1 MKILELEIANLR
13 GIKNPISFK
22 PDGQNMVIQGPNG
35 SGKSGVVDSLDFLM
49 TGDITRLTGKGTR
62 GITLK
67 THGKHVD
74 AKAKDAVVTA
84 KIQLEGI
91 DQPITFH
98 RTISKPKVLYMD
110 REIDEQILNDALE
123 IAKRGQHVLSRA
135 EILKFIG
142 AESSTRAEEIQA
154 ILNLNE
160 IEQLRKT
167 FVTIKREA
175 DKNVQSESTNYE
187 RSIAGIQSTIDIKEF
202 SEEQLLKKINENRAV
217 LKGEAVEKLD
227 PDTLQKDVS
236 PVSAEDKERVDS
248 EQLKRTIKAATEI
261 VQEKGSEIYENEREL
276 RQTVQ
281 TLKADEQMKKD
292 LASQRLLN
300 IGISLID
307 DSGSC
312 PLCLTPF
319 DEGKLKQL
327 LEERNTRATEAEKF
341 ETKIKKLSSE
351 INTEVARLHEFL
363 TRISKAC
370 EKLKEEK
377 TIATLK
383 PWIKNLK
390 NWNDDLKNAL
400 EDYRSI
406 EELTEDTKIFFAPEK
421 WEEQF
426 KTLFQKAEKLKK
438 FTPEQQAWNTL
449 TELKSALSRYLQ
461 DKGKYEQA
469 QNYAAK
475 AGIVESLY
483 TVTKDKVLKDLYDTV
498 NKDFSDYYRFLHGE
512 DENEFYSELKSD
524 GPQLDFKV
532 DFYGR
537 GPHHPRALHSEGHQD
552 SMGLCLYLAIN
563 KKISEEKVKLV
574 VLDDV
579 VMSIDSNHRK
589 NICKLLNHF
598 FPDVQFIIT
607 THNRTWARQLHTDGV
622 VKSKNMI
629 HFKGWNIDTG
639 PKYEADPDVWN
650 KIQANLQDDNVSS
663 AAHLL
668 REQGEYFYENICD
681 SLKAKVAYRSDNRW
695 EFGDYINGAKEAYKK
710 HLKLAKKSATSWE
723 KEDDVAAFAEI
734 ETQANE
740 VIQRTQVEHWG
751 INENVHYNKW
761 KDMTQEDFLPVSEA
775 FQDMENLF
783 KCPECQ
789 SAIVLNMIGQ
799 NPTAIKCQC
808 GKINWNLEMKK

>member
-22 PDGQNMVIQGPNG
+22 PDGENMSIQGPNG

-74 AKAKDAVVTA
+74 AEAKDAVVTA

-98 RTISKPKVLYMD
+98 RTISNPKVLYMD

-135 EILKFIG
+135 EILKFIA

-202 SEEQLLKKINENRAV
+202 SEKQLLKKINENRAV
-217 LKGEAVEKLD
+217 LNGEVVKKLD
-227 PDTLQKDVS
+227 PDNLQKDVS
-236 PVSAEDKERVDS
+236 PVSAEDKERVDP
-248 EQLKRTIKAATEI
+248 EQLKRIIKAAAEI
-261 VQEKGSEIYENEREL
+261 VQEKGSEVYEKEREL

-319 DEGKLKQL
+319 DEGKLKQF
-327 LEERNTRATEAEKF
+327 LEERKTRATEAEKF

-351 INTEVARLHEFL
+351 INTEVTRLHEFI

-377 TIATLK
+377 TTATLK
-383 PWIKNLK
+383 PWIETLK
-390 NWNDDLKNAL
+390 NWNYDLKNAL

-406 EELTEDTKIFFAPEK
+406 EELTDDTKIFLAPEK
-421 WEEQF
+421 WEEHF
-426 KTLFQKAEKLKK
+426 KTINKKAEKIKK

-449 TELKSALSRYLQ
+449 TELKSALSRYVQ
-461 DKGKYEQA
+461 DKEKYEQA

-483 TVTKDKVLKDLYDTV
+483 TATKDKVLKDLYDTV
-498 NKDFSDYYRFLHGE
+498 NKDFSDYYRFLHGD

-537 GPHHPRALHSEGHQD
+537 GAHHPRALHSEGHQD

-574 VLDDV
+574 ILDDV
-579 VMSIDSNHRK
+579 VMSIDSNHRR

-629 HFKGWNIDTG
+629 HFKGWNINTG

-668 REQGEYFYENICD
+668 REQGEYFYENICE

-710 HLKLAKKSATSWE
+710 YLKLAKKSATSWE
-723 KEDDVAAFAEI
+723 KEDDVAAFVEI

-740 VIQRTQVEHWG
+740 VIQRTQMEHWG
-751 INENVHYNKW
+751 INENVHYTKW
-761 KDMTQEDFLPVSEA
+761 KDMTQEDFLPISEA

-789 SAIVLNMIGQ
+789 SAIALNMIGQ
-799 NPTAIKCQC
+799 NPSAIKCQC
-808 GKINWNLEMKK
+808 GKIDWNLEMKK